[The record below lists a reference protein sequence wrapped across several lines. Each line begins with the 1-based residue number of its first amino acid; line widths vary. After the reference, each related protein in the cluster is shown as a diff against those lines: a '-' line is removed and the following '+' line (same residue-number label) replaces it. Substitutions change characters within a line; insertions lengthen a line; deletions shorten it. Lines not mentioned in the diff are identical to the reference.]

1 MNSRWRLCS
10 MANMND
16 CLQNGGVHEFVYL
29 LPYIVEIKK
38 VHDKKQKNSKKII
51 KSVVL
56 LFLLVYNKII
66 K

>member
-1 MNSRWRLCS
+1 MNSRWRLYS

-38 VHDKKQKNSKKII
+38 FMIRNKKIV
-51 KSVVL
+51 KR
-56 LFLLVYNKII
+56 
-66 K
+66 